1 MTREEL
7 LELAAL
13 DAFGL
18 LDEYEAALYTRSF
31 HHAPAA
37 VQDEVKELQAAFA
50 ADLTFLPEVEPKDEI
65 RHRVLGAVARA
76 VESESGE
83 LAPLALI
90 GRAHTRRGRTV
101 HRSSNGST
109 SQFWRAAALVL
120 AAGNIVFIAF
130 GIQFHRDF
138 VAMTT
143 RLLQDH
149 TQNAIET
156 EIGGEFYP
164 HYVNSPFCE
173 EVPLTSPDGAKMTAW
188 VYVKEHQ
195 DEPGYSLFV
204 VARGLR
210 SLSDFRLEGKLGD
223 NTPIVLDM
231 RTGISGIG
239 SARIDVGNVPGE
251 VYTDFAK
258 VSWKIIDV
266 EQNDVV
272 LTYNALV

>member
-37 VQDEVKELQAAFA
+37 VQDEVKQRQASFA
-50 ADLTFLPEVEPKDEI
+50 ADPAFLPEVEPESEL
-65 RHRVLGAVARA
+65 RRRVLGAVARA

-90 GRAHTRRGRTV
+90 GRTHTGRGATL
-101 HRSSNGST
+101 HRSSNGAASH
-109 SQFWRAAALVL
+109 FWRAAALVL
-120 AAGNIVFIAF
+120 AAGNIVFAYF

-143 RLLQDH
+143 TLLQDH
-149 TQNAIET
+149 TQTAIET

-164 HYVNSPFCE
+164 DYVNSPFCE
-173 EVPLTSPDGAKMTAW
+173 EVLLTSPNGAKMTAW

-195 DEPGYSLFV
+195 DRPGHSLFV
-204 VARGLR
+204 VARGMPHLKGY
-210 SLSDFRLEGKLGD
+210 RLEGRLGD
-223 NTPIVLDM
+223 AAPLVVEFLSGT
-231 RTGISGIG
+231 SGIAT
-239 SARIDVGNVPGE
+239 ARIDVGNVPSE
-251 VYTDFAK
+251 FYASFAQ
-258 VSWKIIDV
+258 VSWKIVDV

-272 LTYNALV
+272 LTYSA